1 MSGTF
6 FRKIEKKKICP
17 AACCITLKG
26 HTYFTISRKK
36 QSSTYSKEL
45 ILLTQSDLA
54 RLFKC
59 VTLHLGNTSLKSL
72 NHCEKAIF

>member
-36 QSSTYSKEL
+36 QSKEL
-45 ILLTQSDLA
+45 ILLTTSDLA
-54 RLFKC
+54 PLFKC
-59 VTLHLGNTSLKSL
+59 ATLHLGNTSLKSL